1 VRAELGLAAQ
11 GAETADRQREAVA
24 DELADVQS
32 RLQEALRRAER
43 AEAEVEITRRLIP
56 VAKKALAS
64 RAAPKQVNRWAQ
76 TVDGNFGGLGLLPR

>member
-11 GAETADRQREAVA
+11 RAETADRQREAVA

-32 RLQEALRRAER
+32 RLREALRRAER

-64 RAAPKQVNRWAQ
+64 RAAPTQVNK
-76 TVDGNFGGLGLLPR
+76 